1 MGAVVDEVAVYCT
14 RQVQGHA
21 DALIRLLEDRGVD
34 LVTFTSSSTVSNF
47 MALLPPGKAGQL
59 LKGVTLAS
67 IGPIT
72 TATAAELGLEIGVT
86 AQTYTISGLCEAIA
100 ECYQFEGR

>member
-1 MGAVVDEVAVYCT
+1 
-14 RQVQGHA
+14 
-21 DALIRLLEDRGVD
+21 VD

-47 MALLPPGKAGQL
+47 MALLPSDRAGDL

-72 TATAAELGLEIGVT
+72 TTTAMDLGLEIHIT
-86 AQTYTISGLCEAIA
+86 AQTFTIPGLCEAVTEFYRI
-100 ECYQFEGR
+100 